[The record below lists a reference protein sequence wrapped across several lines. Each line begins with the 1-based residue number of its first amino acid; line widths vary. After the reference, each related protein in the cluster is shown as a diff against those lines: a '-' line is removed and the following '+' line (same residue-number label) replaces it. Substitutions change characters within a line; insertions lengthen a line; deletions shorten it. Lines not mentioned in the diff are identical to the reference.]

1 MTYGI
6 SVKQDTGGTRV
17 VVRSRNQAGVLYAVP
32 AEGTW
37 VASPEQ
43 LHAHALAGF
52 FGDLVKRDDP
62 GLRAL
67 MNKWGLSFREL
78 PLEDGGDE
86 PAEGGAG

>member
-1 MTYGI
+1 MAYGI
-6 SVKQDTGGTRV
+6 TIKQGTGGTRV
-17 VVRSRNQAGVLYAVP
+17 EIRSRNQAGVLYAVP
-32 AEGTW
+32 AEGSW
-37 VASPEQ
+37 VASPDQ

-78 PLEDGGDE
+78 PLEDGAE
-86 PAEGGAG
+86 PT